1 MWRFFLKENVGKK
14 ICYRK
19 NKGIK
24 ININNIKKTLII
36 FRQVS
41 IKIFL
46 IYIFINLKNYKIYLK
61 LLNRLSFIII

>member
-46 IYIFINLKNYKIYLK
+46 IYIFINLKNYKI
-61 LLNRLSFIII
+61 